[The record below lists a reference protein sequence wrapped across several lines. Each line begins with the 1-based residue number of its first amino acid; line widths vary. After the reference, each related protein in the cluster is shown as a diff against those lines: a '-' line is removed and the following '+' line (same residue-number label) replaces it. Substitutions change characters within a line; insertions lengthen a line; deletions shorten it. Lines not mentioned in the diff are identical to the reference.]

1 MCMSLF
7 CCTYGYFSTM
17 IFISSFIVW
26 FLMSSYKLLW
36 AISCPPWFV
45 YSKDF
50 DLVTLR
56 FCYHFLRFCYHFSC
70 NISCLVED
78 LHVPTARSIC
88 WFFGRRTSPI
98 GEGKSYVIS
107 SVSGM
112 VLILHPPFCSPFK
125 VSVAAFDDGRVG
137 SPRYNSINGG
147 LMSGLS
153 ISQMTAFYSFLVH
166 LRIFFFIDLKTFCPS
181 EGNLTPKKTGSTLLP
196 RDRWYDCFP
205 SRLEMSK

>member
-45 YSKDF
+45 FSKDF

-56 FCYHFLRFCYHFSC
+56 FCYHFSC
-70 NISCLVED
+70 KISCLVED

-181 EGNLTPKKTGSTLLP
+181 EGNLTRQKPGLLSYLGT
-196 RDRWYDCFP
+196 DGMTVFP
-205 SRLEMSK
+205 LGLKWVNNYLYMC